1 MLRYMRPVNTA
12 VCGLL
17 LCAVSCL
24 RAASVPAC
32 SEGAKAFFP
41 CEIAFEWK
49 QGELPAGT
57 SAYTS
62 DVLRVEFRSPQHTT
76 YLMRGFWD
84 GGRTIRV
91 RFSPTEAGIWTYRV
105 TSTISRYDN
114 QEATF
119 TAGGSASPGFV
130 SVANVRHW
138 WTTNKQPHLWLGV
151 GVPLH
156 NIDESS
162 LETWL
167 DARKHDGY
175 THIRGTLLTL
185 NGSVKPLDAKSE
197 PNLPFFTDLDGKLLS
212 ADEKGFTLDLVLADN
227 SIVKA
232 GLLTDFAAREP
243 LIRYLMARYSG
254 LNVTWQAIDEFED
267 VPNSRPLLKGIAES
281 IKSNDTFH
289 HPLSTGARETS
300 SPLLPDGWMNYLV
313 EASTHPELGAVE
325 HQFTA
330 NPEIHLIQSTAPDD
344 FRHELW
350 NCTTNGEYPSVPYE
364 ALQNGANV
372 KAVQVW
378 MHVMADTRHWEL
390 EPYFD
395 VDGARAVG
403 LTEVEYLAYAQTPA
417 IVEVTLPKHKY
428 NPVWVNPISGE
439 EIPLKNYRG
448 EVFSQQ
454 TPDTAHDWVLQV
466 PREGHKEMMLRSYRF
481 ESEDPPVQE
490 PELDAAKTPYQV
502 ADPSGDVLNS
512 AIPTL
517 YAVKLIKKNRATRS
531 MQYVWWGEIVAS
543 GEGARVLAI
552 GPSGTLTI
560 PKILLKQPSATLNMR
575 VLAINANG
583 KAYEVDQVFQMQP

>member
-1 MLRYMRPVNTA
+1 MLGNMRSLSAA

-17 LCAVSCL
+17 FSAASGLH
-24 RAASVPAC
+24 AASVPAC
-32 SEGAKAFFP
+32 SQGAKAFLP
-41 CEIAFEWK
+41 CEISFDWK
-49 QGELPAGT
+49 EGELPAGT
-57 SAYTS
+57 SAYGA
-62 DVLRVEFRSPQHTT
+62 DLLRVEFRSPQHTT

-84 GGRTIRV
+84 GGRSLRV
-91 RFSPTEAGIWTYRV
+91 RFSPTEAGAWTYRV

-114 QEATF
+114 QESTF
-119 TAGGSASPGFV
+119 PVADSGIAGFV

-138 WTTNKQPHLWLGV
+138 WTTHKQPHLWIGA

-156 NIDESS
+156 DIDRSA

-167 DARKHDGY
+167 EQRKHDGF
-175 THIRGTLLTL
+175 THVRGTLLTSKGGL
-185 NGSVKPLDAKSE
+185 NPFDRKGE
-197 PNLPFFTDLDGKLLS
+197 PNLAFFAEL
-212 ADEKGFTLDLVLADN
+212 DEKVLASNQRGFTLDLVLADS
-227 SIVKA
+227 SIVKT
-232 GLLTDFAAREP
+232 GVLNDFATREP
-243 LIRYLMARYSG
+243 LVRYLMARYGG

-267 VPNSRPLLKGIAES
+267 VPNSRPLLKGIAET
-281 IKSNDTFH
+281 IAKYDTFH
-289 HPLSTGARETS
+289 HPLSTGARDTS

-313 EASTHPELGAVE
+313 EASAHPELGAVE

-330 NPEIHLIQSTAPDD
+330 QPEIHLVQATAPDD

-350 NCTTNGEYPSVPYE
+350 NCTANGEYPSVSYE
-364 ALQNGANV
+364 ALQNSANV
-372 KAVQVW
+372 KAMQIW
-378 MHVMADTRHWEL
+378 IHVMSDTRHWEL

-395 VDGARAVG
+395 VDGARATG
-403 LTEVEYLAYAQTPA
+403 LNEVEYLAYAQTPG
-417 IVEVTLPKHKY
+417 IVEVTLPRHKY
-428 NPVWVNPISGE
+428 NPVWVNPITGE

-481 ESEDPPVQE
+481 ESEDPPEQE
-490 PELDAAKTPYQV
+490 AEVDPAKIPYQM
-502 ADPSGDVLNS
+502 ADPSGDTLNS
-512 AIPTL
+512 GIPTL
-517 YAVKLIKKNRATRS
+517 YSVKLIKKNRATRS
-531 MQYVWWGEIVAS
+531 MEYVWWGEIVAS

-560 PKILLKQPSATLNMR
+560 PKVLLKQPSATLNMR